1 LFVPAPVVTHSGLR
15 RRAYVEEIV
24 LALEEFNVPV
34 DLAAP
39 STLTA

>member
-1 LFVPAPVVTHSGLR
+1 VPVVVQSGLR

-24 LALEEFNVPV
+24 LALEEYNVPV

-39 STLTA
+39 SALTAA